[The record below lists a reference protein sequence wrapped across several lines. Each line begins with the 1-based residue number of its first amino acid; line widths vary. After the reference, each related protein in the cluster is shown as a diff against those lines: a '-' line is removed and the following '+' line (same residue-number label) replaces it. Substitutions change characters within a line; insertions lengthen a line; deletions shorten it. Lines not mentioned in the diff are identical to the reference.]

1 MSHVANAALPV
12 AVALL
17 VLTAIA
23 RGVLWSGIQGEEQ
36 RIAAK
41 HLEALGAWCLVATG
55 TYAVAT
61 IAAGQLSVVGIGAA
75 IVMAVAALL
84 LRTEE
89 PTANEPVQQEPE
101 RAVRRSPEPVP
112 THVQTPAPKPKS
124 LWEEPS
130 AESTPRPGLWA
141 R

>member
-23 RGVLWSGIQGEEQ
+23 RGVIWSGIEGEEQ

-41 HLEALGAWCLVATG
+41 HLEALSTWCLIATA
-55 TYAVAT
+55 TYAGAT
-61 IAAGQLSVVGIGAA
+61 LAAGRVTVIGIAAA
-75 IVMAVAALL
+75 IVMAGAALL

-89 PTANEPVQQEPE
+89 PATGEVAAPEQPRREPE
-101 RAVRRSPEPVP
+101 REMPAHRETP
-112 THVQTPAPKPKS
+112 TSS
-124 LWEEPS
+124 LWDDTNE
-130 AESTPRPGLWA
+130 AKRTGLWA